1 MTFLRRYGYS
11 SIAFNMLVASFAIQ
25 WSTITSGVFQFVN
38 QATSNESDCC
48 TIKVGME
55 TYVCVCMC
63 VCMVCVIDALRV
75 CVVWIW
81 GMRLV
86 DWLLCEL

>member
-63 VCMVCVIDALRV
+63 VCVCVCMVCVIDALRV
-75 CVVWIW
+75 VWS
-81 GMRLV
+81 GYG
-86 DWLLCEL
+86 E